1 MIVYGKN
8 TTKEVILE
16 KRHIYKVYLDNKFQD
31 KSILNLLKEHKIKFK
46 YVSKHELNLLTNDGV
61 HQGIV
66 MEVEDYQFLA
76 LDDLINNN
84 FKNILLLD
92 KVSDPQNL
100 GAIIRTS
107 EAFKIDAIIIAKKGQ
122 TQITPLVSK
131 IASGA
136 LEHVNIVL
144 VDNLHKTVLKLK
156 EANYLIIGSSLDAT
170 KTVKE
175 LPKAEKRCL
184 IAGSEGFGMSYMLK
198 KESDVLIKIPMLGSI
213 NSLNVS
219 VATGILIYEL
229 MNN

>member
-8 TTKEVILE
+8 TTKEVILA

-31 KSILNLLKEHKIKFK
+31 KSILNLLNEHKIKYK
-46 YVSKHELNLLTNDGV
+46 YLPKHELNLLTNDGI

-66 MEVEDYQFLA
+66 MEVKDYDFLS
-76 LDDLINNN
+76 LDDLIIENM
-84 FKNILLLD
+84 KNILLLD

-107 EAFKIDAIIIAKKGQ
+107 EAFKVDAIIIAKKGQ

-136 LEHVNIVL
+136 LEHIKIVL
-144 VDNLHKTVLKLK
+144 VDNLHRTVVKLK
-156 EANYLIIGSSLDAT
+156 ENDYLVIGSSLDAT
-170 KTVKE
+170 KTVKD

-198 KESDVLIKIPMLGSI
+198 KESDVLIKIPMLGSV

>member
-8 TTKEVILE
+8 SAKEVIIA
-16 KRHIYKVYLDNKFQD
+16 KRHIYQVYLDHKFQD
-31 KSILNLLKEHKIKFK
+31 RSIFNLLKEHKINYKL
-46 YVSKHELNLLTNDGV
+46 VSKHELNLLTNDGV

-66 MEVEDYQFLA
+66 MEVKDYDYLS
-76 LDDLINNN
+76 LEEMISGNL
-84 FKNILLLD
+84 KNILLLD

-107 EAFKIDAIIIAKKGQ
+107 EAFKVDAIIIAKKGQ

-136 LEHVNIVL
+136 LEYIKIVL
-144 VDNLHKTVLKLK
+144 VDNLHRAVLKLK
-156 EANYLIIGSSLDAT
+156 EANYLVIGSSLDAT
-170 KTVKE
+170 TTIKD

-184 IAGSEGFGMSYMLK
+184 IAGSEGFGMSYLLK
-198 KESDVLIKIPMLGSI
+198 KESDVLIKIPMLGSV